1 MHTPNVDWPR
11 AERGQSVSH
20 ARSARHGLLGLP
32 LAFVA
37 MPLYVLLPEH
47 HARSLGLPL
56 AALGVALMLAR
67 LADAWVDPWLGR
79 LADRLL
85 SAGGAPLALCGGAL
99 GLAVGFAALFSP
111 PAWVQGTAASLAWAL
126 AAMGL
131 TFGAYSLAQVLYLAW
146 GTRLGGDLAGRA
158 RIVAW
163 RESWGL
169 VGVILANVLALQ
181 WGLMATCVALVLSL
195 ALGVLAVC
203 TGPRPEATAGRA
215 QKGVPGPA
223 DAAMASAPSHAPDV
237 SSPGDHAKP
246 VHPWRVPAFRALMQ
260 VYLLNGVASAL
271 PATLVLFYIDDRLQA
286 RAQAP
291 LFLGLY
297 FLTAALSVPLW
308 TRAVARWGAW
318 PAWAAGMALSVP
330 PFLAV
335 LLLGPGD
342 AAAYLVVCLLC
353 GAALG
358 ADLSAPGTLFT
369 SVVKAAGH
377 AGQAEG
383 AYAGWWHWGAKF
395 NLALAAGLALP
406 ALQLL
411 GYQPGLR
418 EPEGLL
424 ALGLVYGLLPCVFKL
439 LALLQGW
446 RARALLHPAGAH

>member
-1 MHTPNVDWPR
+1 MSATVIPLPR
-11 AERGQSVSH
+11 PPHLAAVGLRLSH
-20 ARSARHGLLGLP
+20 ARCAQLGLLGLP

-47 HARSLGLPL
+47 HSRILGLPL
-56 AALGVALMLAR
+56 AVLGLMLMAAR

-85 SAGGAPLALCGGAL
+85 DAGRAAGAVLACAVALALGFTGLFFPPATLSHGPTTLPTTGGQ
-99 GLAVGFAALFSP
+99 AAL
-111 PAWVQGTAASLAWAL
+111 LAWAL
-126 AAMGL
+126 CTMVL
-131 TFGAYSLAQVLYLAW
+131 TFLAYSLAQVLYLAW
-146 GTRLGGDLAGRA
+146 GTRLGGDLATRA
-158 RIVAW
+158 RVVAW

-169 VGVILANVLALQ
+169 IGVVAANVLALQ
-181 WGLMATCVALVLSL
+181 WGLAAACAALGLTLVL
-195 ALGVLAVC
+195 GVFGLW
-203 TGPRPEATAGRA
+203 TGPRPAAHHRTATTTTT
-215 QKGVPGPA
+215 
-223 DAAMASAPSHAPDV
+223 DV
-237 SSPGDHAKP
+237 R
-246 VHPWRVPAFRALMQ
+246 PWRVPAFRALMS

-271 PATLVLFYIDDRLQA
+271 PATLVMFYIADRLQA
-286 RAQAP
+286 RASAP

-297 FLTAALSVPLW
+297 FVAAALSVPLW

-335 LLLGPGD
+335 MALGAGD
-342 AAAYLVVCLLC
+342 DTAYLLVCLLC

-358 ADLSAPGTLFT
+358 ADLTAPGTLFT
-369 SVVKAAGH
+369 SVVKRAGH
-377 AGQAEG
+377 AGVAEG

-418 EPEGLL
+418 SPQGLL
-424 ALGLVYGLLPCVFKL
+424 ALAAVYGLLPCVFKL
-439 LALLQGW
+439 LALVVGW
-446 RARALLHPAGAH
+446 RARAHLEST

>member
-47 HARSLGLPL
+47 HGRSLGLPL
-56 AALGVALMLAR
+56 AALGLVLMLAR

-85 SAGGAPLALCGGAL
+85 SAGRAPLAVCAGAL
-99 GLAVGFAALFSP
+99 GLALGFVALFFP
-111 PAWVQGTAASLAWAL
+111 PAWVQGTAPQLAWAL
-126 AAMGL
+126 AAMVL

-181 WGLMATCVALVLSL
+181 WGLVATCVALAVSL
-195 ALGVLAVC
+195 GLGVLTVC
-203 TGPRPEATAGRA
+203 TGPRP
-215 QKGVPGPA
+215 GV
-223 DAAMASAPSHAPDV
+223 ASATSTPALRRDPAP
-237 SSPGDHAKP
+237 P
-246 VHPWRVPAFRALMQ
+246 VRPWRVPAFRALMQ

-271 PATLVLFYIDDRLQA
+271 PATLVMFYIDDRLQA
-286 RAQAP
+286 REQAP
-291 LFLGLY
+291 MFLGLY
-297 FLTAALSVPLW
+297 FLVAALSVPLW

-342 AAAYLVVCLLC
+342 VKAYVVVCLLC

-369 SVVKAAGH
+369 NVVKAAGH

-411 GYQPGLR
+411 GYQPGQR
-418 EPEGLL
+418 APEGLL

-446 RARALLHPAGAH
+446 RARALLHPAVVP

>member
-47 HARSLGLPL
+47 HGRSLGLPL
-56 AALGVALMLAR
+56 AALGLALMLAR

-85 SAGGAPLALCGGAL
+85 SVGRAPLALCAGAL
-99 GLAVGFAALFSP
+99 ALALGFVALFFP
-111 PAWVQGTAASLAWAL
+111 PTWVQGTVPSLAWAL
-126 AAMGL
+126 VAMVL

-158 RIVAW
+158 RTVAW

-169 VGVILANVLALQ
+169 LGVILANVLALQ
-181 WGLMATCVALVLSL
+181 WGLVATCVALALSL
-195 ALGVLAVC
+195 GLGVMAVC
-203 TGPRPEATAGRA
+203 TGPRP
-215 QKGVPGPA
+215 VA
-223 DAAMASAPSHAPDV
+223 DASPQPEAAPQTV
-237 SSPGDHAKP
+237 R
-246 VHPWRVPAFRALMQ
+246 PWRVPAFRALMQ

-271 PATLVLFYIDDRLQA
+271 PATLVMFYIDDRLQA
-286 RAQAP
+286 RDQAP
-291 LFLGLY
+291 MFLGLY
-297 FLTAALSVPLW
+297 FLVAALSVPLW
-308 TRAVARWGAW
+308 ARAVARFGAW

-342 AAAYLVVCLLC
+342 VAAYTAVCLLC
-353 GAALG
+353 GIALG

-411 GYQPGLR
+411 GYRPGLR
-418 EPEGLL
+418 APEGLL
-424 ALGLVYGLLPCVFKL
+424 ALGLVYGLLPCLFKL

-446 RARALLHPAGAH
+446 RARALLHPAAAHPVTPRSSR

>member
-1 MHTPNVDWPR
+1 MSATVIPMPR
-11 AERGQSVSH
+11 APQLAAPGLKLSH
-20 ARSARHGLLGLP
+20 GRCAQLGLLGMP

-47 HARSLGLPL
+47 HSRILGLPL
-56 AALGVALMLAR
+56 AMLGLMLMAAR

-85 SAGGAPLALCGGAL
+85 DTGRAPGAVLACAVALALGFT
-99 GLAVGFAALFSP
+99 GLFFPPAALWHG
-111 PAWVQGTAASLAWAL
+111 PAALPTTGDQAALLVWAL
-126 AAMGL
+126 CTMVL
-131 TFGAYSLAQVLYLAW
+131 TFLAYSLAQVLYLAW
-146 GTRLGGDLAGRA
+146 GTRLGGDLATRA
-158 RIVAW
+158 RVVAW

-169 VGVILANVLALQ
+169 IGVVTANVLALQ
-181 WGLMATCVALVLSL
+181 WGLAAACAAL
-195 ALGVLAVC
+195 ALTLVPGVAALWA
-203 TGPRPEATAGRA
+203 GPRPAVRPTSAVATALAARA
-215 QKGVPGPA
+215 A
-223 DAAMASAPSHAPDV
+223 DV
-237 SSPGDHAKP
+237 R
-246 VHPWRVPAFRALMQ
+246 PWRVPAFRALMS

-271 PATLVLFYIDDRLQA
+271 PATLVMFYIADRLQA
-286 RAQAP
+286 RASAP

-297 FLTAALSVPLW
+297 FVAAALSVPLW

-335 LLLGPGD
+335 MALGAGD
-342 AAAYLVVCLLC
+342 DTAYLLVCLLC

-358 ADLSAPGTLFT
+358 ADLTAPGTLFT
-369 SVVKAAGH
+369 SVVKRAGH
-377 AGQAEG
+377 AGVAEG

-418 EPEGLL
+418 SPQGLL
-424 ALGLVYGLLPCVFKL
+424 ALAAVYGLLPCVFKL
-439 LALLQGW
+439 LALAVGW
-446 RARALLHPAGAH
+446 RARAHLEST